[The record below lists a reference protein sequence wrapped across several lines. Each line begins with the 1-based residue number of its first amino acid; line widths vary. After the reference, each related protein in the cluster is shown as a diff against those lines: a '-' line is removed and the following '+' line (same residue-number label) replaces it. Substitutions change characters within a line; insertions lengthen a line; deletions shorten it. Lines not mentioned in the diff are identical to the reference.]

1 MVNLERESSALQV
14 ELFRLLAEFFG
25 RAFHELPSDFATIET
40 FPDQVR
46 KVGPMSSYRLEEAF
60 RFADTELRQFYAE
73 KGPAMFKL
81 ASRLGGLKLVLGGS
95 SRFRRSQLG
104 AVAGSLLYSD
114 TVLIPDPVAPWLE
127 TVRREENFRH
137 VLMLQAAH
145 AALLHL
151 KPIVDAELPH
161 CPVFVFPSWE
171 KVLEENDPTTVAGI
185 HQLVADVLAQHVN
198 RAIASVD
205 DAADFVKGHPDQFL
219 RAVEDHKLLVAPGGA
234 VGEPLSDALA
244 NYEREIETWRTKEWI
259 DEYNRLS
266 ISGKVMNAL
275 FERISPQFH
284 VFENSEELHAHPLIC
299 IKQQAHYY
307 RIASVVNADR
317 LQRMGFLEDKTRAIV
332 SAFGSDRLTW
342 ISDVPL
348 DSLVE
353 LRRNNE
359 NENFRK
365 SLRAAVADF
374 HDAEIEDT
382 DRVAGEICREI
393 DSAIGDH
400 NRLVRDTSHK
410 NAQANVKW
418 LGSAFVSGL
427 AAFVPTLSPY
437 LGAAV
442 PLALASKA
450 AWDLYC
456 QSVERKHQSRSL
468 MGVLA
473 TVRNQDD

>member
-1 MVNLERESSALQV
+1 VVSLEKESSALQV

-40 FPDQVR
+40 FADQVR
-46 KVGPMSSYRLEEAF
+46 KVGPMSSDRLVDAF

-95 SRFRRSQLG
+95 SRFSRGQLG

-114 TVLIPDPVAPWLE
+114 MALIPDPVAPWLE
-127 TVRREENFRH
+127 TDRRSEKFRD

-145 AALLHL
+145 ALLHL

-161 CPVFVFPSWE
+161 CPVFVFPSME
-171 KVLEENDPTTVAGI
+171 KMLEENDPITVAGI
-185 HQLVADVLAQHVN
+185 YQLVADVLAQHVN
-198 RAIASVD
+198 RAISSFD
-205 DAADFVKGHPDQFL
+205 DAAEFVKKHPDQFL
-219 RAVEDHKLLVAPGGA
+219 RAVEDHKLLAAPGGA
-234 VGEPLSDALA
+234 VGEPLSNALT
-244 NYEREIETWRTKEWI
+244 NYEKQNETWRTQEWI
-259 DEYNRLS
+259 NEYNELS
-266 ISGKVMNAL
+266 ISGKVLNAL
-275 FERISPQFH
+275 IESITPQFH
-284 VFENSEELHAHPLIC
+284 VLENSEQLHAHPLIC
-299 IKQQAHYY
+299 ITRQAHYY
-307 RIASVVNADR
+307 RIVSSVNADR
-317 LQRMGFLEDKTRAIV
+317 MQRMGLLGDKTRAIV

-365 SLRAAVADF
+365 SLRDAVTDL

-393 DSAIGDH
+393 DSAIADH
-400 NRLVRDTSHK
+400 NRRMRDTARK

-427 AAFVPTLSPY
+427 AALVPTLSPY

-450 AWDLYC
+450 SWDIYC
-456 QSVERKHQSRSL
+456 QRVERRQQSRSL

-473 TVRNQDD
+473 TVRNPDD